1 MRIITAIKLVA
12 CCSAVLAIA
21 FAQQQV
27 SPSSALTLD
36 QYRQAVDQT
45 LATVT
50 QLKDRPE
57 GVDEVIASLPS
68 SWQVD
73 AGGKIFI
80 ISTAAIREDLQ
91 NWKKDQSV
99 ATLDHVVQ
107 VLGLLQENAA
117 KWQQG
122 QPDFVVQ
129 RSVLN
134 GILARREFRNVH
146 GDTWV
151 NRLQQEIK
159 DWLARLLGRVISTSA
174 IPAISDVVVYGLIVA
189 AVLALAFWMYRSLRE
204 EVRVETLLPAG
215 SPVSAREWP
224 LWVADART
232 AAAAGDWANAV
243 HLAYWAGISFLE
255 AQGSWRADVARTPRE
270 YLRLLPASSRHQPA
284 LRSMTS
290 RLESVWYAMQ
300 SADEITFRE
309 TLAELE
315 SLGCPCN

>member
-1 MRIITAIKLVA
+1 MRIFAVFKVAA
-12 CCSAVLAIA
+12 CCSALLAIA
-21 FAQQQV
+21 FAQQRDN
-27 SPSSALTLD
+27 PSSALSLD

-45 LATVT
+45 LAAVT
-50 QLKDRPE
+50 QLKDRPDS
-57 GVDEVIASLPS
+57 VDAVIATLPS
-68 SWQVD
+68 YWQVD
-73 AGGKIFI
+73 ADGKIFS
-80 ISTAAIREDLQ
+80 ISTSAIRDDLQ
-91 NWKKDQSV
+91 AWKKNPAV

-107 VLGLLQENAA
+107 LLGLLQENAA
-117 KWQQG
+117 KWQSV
-122 QPDFVVQ
+122 QPDFAAQ
-129 RSVLN
+129 HSALN
-134 GILARREFRNVH
+134 RILARREFRNVH
-146 GDTWV
+146 GDTWI

-159 DWLARLLGRVISTSA
+159 EWLERLLGRLISTSA

-215 SPVSAREWP
+215 TPVSAKEWP
-224 LWVADART
+224 LWVSDARV

-290 RLESVWYAMQ
+290 RLECVWYAMQ
-300 SADEITFRE
+300 SADETTFRE